1 MPRRALAS
9 KTPTSKTCKQ
19 MSDLIFDYVT
29 RRLSPSLTG
38 DFERHLRI
46 CPDCVN
52 FLNTY
57 KKPVSVAGRLNS
69 TAIPAK
75 VRENVLAFL
84 RKNMKRIVAC

>member
-1 MPRRALAS
+1 
-9 KTPTSKTCKQ
+9 

-29 RRLSPSLTG
+29 QRLSPSLTRE
-38 DFERHLRI
+38 FEQHLRI

-52 FLNTY
+52 FLHTY
-57 KKPVSVAGRLNS
+57 KKTVSVAGRLNS

>member
-1 MPRRALAS
+1 MPRRTHAPE
-9 KTPTSKTCKQ
+9 TPTSKTCKQ

-29 RRLSPSLTG
+29 QRLSPRLTRE
-38 DFERHLRI
+38 FEQHLRI

-52 FLNTY
+52 FLHTY